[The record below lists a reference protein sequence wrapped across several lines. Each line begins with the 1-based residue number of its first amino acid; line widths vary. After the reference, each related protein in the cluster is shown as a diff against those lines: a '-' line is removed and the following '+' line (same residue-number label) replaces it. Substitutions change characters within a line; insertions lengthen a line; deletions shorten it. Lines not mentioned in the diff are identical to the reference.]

1 MKSKSVFVTETFT
14 SIQGESTWAGTPCF
28 FIRLSGCN
36 LRCRYCDST
45 HSYPCGRKTL
55 VASLARQFAASS
67 AAIAEITGGE
77 PLLQPGFRAL
87 ALAIWTAGGGRP
99 VLVETNGSK
108 NISAIPEGVIAVM
121 DLKCPDSGE
130 SEAMDLENLAR
141 LRAHDEVKFVISSRR
156 DFVWARRLVVKND
169 LARRCHA
176 VLFSPV
182 QERVAANVLAAWVI
196 EAGLPVRVQVQL
208 HKVLGVL

>member
-1 MKSKSVFVTETFT
+1 M
-14 SIQGESTWAGTPCF
+14 
-28 FIRLSGCN
+28 
-36 LRCRYCDST
+36 
-45 HSYPCGRKTL
+45 
-55 VASLARQFAASS
+55 ASLARQFAASS

-87 ALAIWTAGGGRP
+87 ALALWAAGGGRP

-176 VLFSPV
+176 GGTRRRRGARRS
-182 QERVAANVLAAWVI
+182 A
-196 EAGLPVRVQVQL
+196 
-208 HKVLGVL
+208 